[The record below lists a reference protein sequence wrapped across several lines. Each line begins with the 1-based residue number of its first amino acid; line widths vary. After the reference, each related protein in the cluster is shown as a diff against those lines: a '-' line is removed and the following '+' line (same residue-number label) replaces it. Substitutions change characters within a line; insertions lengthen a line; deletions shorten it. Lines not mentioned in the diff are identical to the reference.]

1 MILNGR
7 DTGGELFEEHLATH
21 GFVMVEVHSPD
32 FYGNWDFGLIDHP
45 RDMLFTLDQ
54 IASNPPDGL
63 KGVIDS
69 DHVGVSGYSSEGYN
83 ALALS
88 GARIDPDFYQSQCS
102 NADPGDPV
110 PESWWIDYIC
120 NLAER
125 WDAFVNIA

>member
-69 DHVGVSGYSSEGYN
+69 DHVGVSVYSSEGYN

-88 GARIDPDFYQSQCS
+88 
-102 NADPGDPV
+102 
-110 PESWWIDYIC
+110 
-120 NLAER
+120 
-125 WDAFVNIA
+125 